1 MHLDLSDE
9 ETAALAQELHDIVEN
24 DRYPFSPRIR
34 TLRGILAKLRPE
46 PVRKPLPP
54 KVNAPART
62 LYVLDYLADPTCAKR
77 PGDALCADY
86 RLLCSG
92 SVYRRTEGEWYKNEG
107 ARFLLDPPLLLYAAS
122 RPFDEYPLELVLRL
136 TVARVEE
143 THPGRWGDV
152 KITATFH
159 PDDEV
164 ARDLAALLTVL
175 CRRLITVMG
184 KSAERLAEHEYPEFD
199 RIPLPIAHLRRVYW
213 PPYPPTLILG
223 LNSQEIED
231 NNPPPTPVDPDR
243 LTALLLGLPRL
254 EHAKSIVASAR
265 LYALALEL
273 IREQPDIAYQLLVS
287 SAETIAN
294 ETLQDFQPDDEA
306 KVEHQ
311 QRVFK
316 LAEKFG
322 LEDEMAQKLALEAC
336 KTERWVKRKFRKFL
350 TDNIDAS
357 ALEKEDNLFR
367 VPLNLLPQRDFLEKT
382 LGKIYDARSG
392 ATHWGHQFPMS
403 ASSSGGPKI
412 PSRVAMAQL
421 SSDFPPVAWFERI
434 VNTAIRTFW
443 ARSIGGLSG
452 ASSSNGGDQ
461 S

>member
-9 ETAALAQELHDIVEN
+9 ETAALTQELHEIVEN
-24 DRYPFSPRIR
+24 DRSPRVQ
-34 TLRGILAKLRPE
+34 TLRAILVKLRPE

-54 KVNAPART
+54 PKVNAPPRT

-86 RLLCSG
+86 HLLCSG
-92 SVYRRTEGEWYKNEG
+92 SVYRRTEGEWYKNQG

-136 TVARVEE
+136 TVAHVEE
-143 THPGRWGDV
+143 TRPARWGDGQV
-152 KITATFH
+152 IEMFH
-159 PDDEV
+159 PDEEV

-184 KSAERLAEHEYPEFD
+184 KSAEQPAGYEYPKFD
-199 RIPLPIAHLRRVYW
+199 RIPLPVGHLRRVYW
-213 PPYPPTLILG
+213 PPYPATVMFG
-223 LNSQEIED
+223 RNRQEIRD

-243 LTALLLGLPRL
+243 LTALLLGVPGL

-294 ETLQDFQPDDEA
+294 EALQDFQPHDDA
-306 KVEHQ
+306 KVNHQ
-311 QRVFK
+311 QGVFK
-316 LAEKFG
+316 LATEFG
-322 LEDEMAQKLALEAC
+322 LGEEMARKLALEAC
-336 KTERWVKRKFRKFL
+336 RIERWVTGKFRKFL
-350 TDNIDAS
+350 TDNIDA
-357 ALEKEDNLFR
+357 AIWDKEDDLFR
-367 VPLNLLPQRDFLEKT
+367 VPLNLLPQREDLYKT
-382 LGKIYDARSG
+382 LGNIYRVRSG
-392 ATHWGHQFPMS
+392 ATHSGHQFPMS
-403 ASSSGGPKI
+403 ASYSGGPTI
-412 PSRVAMAQL
+412 PGRVATAQL
-421 SSDFPPVAWFERI
+421 SSDFPPVGWFERI

-443 ARSIGGLSG
+443 ARSIGGLSCT
-452 ASSSNGGDQ
+452 SRYLI
-461 S
+461 